1 MTRSKLFA
9 AAICVMMSAA
19 MGCTN
24 DPDTEYQVNIQRFT
38 DGTTITASPLS
49 ARAGETVSLDCNP
62 APGRIFYHWSV
73 TAGTTTIIPADS
85 MQQATTFTMPASDV
99 MVRATFYQ

>member
-1 MTRSKLFA
+1 MTRSKLFVA
-9 AAICVMMSAA
+9 GISIMMSAL
-19 MGCTN
+19 MGFTN

-49 ARAGETVSLDCNP
+49 ACAGETVTLDCNP
-62 APGRIFYHWSV
+62 ALGRVFYHWSV

-99 MVRATFYQ
+99 MVRAAFYQ

>member
-1 MTRSKLFA
+1 MTRSKIFA
-9 AAICVMMSAA
+9 AGISIMMSAA

-38 DGTTITASPLS
+38 DGTVITASPLS

-62 APGRIFYHWSV
+62 APGRVFYHWSV
-73 TAGTTTIIPADS
+73 TAGATTIIPADS
-85 MQQATTFTMPASDV
+85 MQQSTTFTMPQSDV
-99 MVRATFYQ
+99 MVRAAFYQ